1 MPAMPTLRQLIGGP
15 TTGRDPSAW
24 SLLAANL
31 IAIALALWE
40 RWNLAP
46 LMWIYWG
53 QSCIIG
59 WFNFARILSLKEFST
74 ENFRINNRPAAP
86 TRGTQLFTAFF
97 FLFHYG
103 MFHLGYFIF
112 MQKQRPL
119 PSVDHVPVL
128 ICIGVFFVNHL
139 FSFQHNLEGDRRQKR
154 NIGKLMFFPYAR
166 IIPMHL
172 TIILGAEVA
181 RGPSVLLLFLVLKTV
196 ADLVMHG
203 VEHSQMLDPLRRSIP
218 RKESALPGDSTDG

>member
-1 MPAMPTLRQLIGGP
+1 MPVIPTIRHLFGGP
-15 TTGRDPSAW
+15 TSGRDPSAW

-31 IAIALALWE
+31 IAIGLALWE
-40 RWNLAP
+40 RWDLAP
-46 LMWIYWG
+46 LIWIYWS

-74 ENFRINNRPAAP
+74 ENFKINNRPAAP
-86 TRGTQLFTAFF
+86 TKGTQLFTAFF
-97 FLFHYG
+97 FLVHYG
-103 MFHLGYFIF
+103 TFHLVYLVFL
-112 MQKQRPL
+112 QKQRPL
-119 PSVDHVPVL
+119 EVSDHGPVL
-128 ICIGVFFVNHL
+128 ICIGIFFVNHL
-139 FSFQHNLEGDRRQKR
+139 FSFLHNLEGDRRQKR

-181 RGPSVLLLFLVLKTV
+181 GGPSVLLLFLILKTV

-203 VEHSQMLDPLRRSIP
+203 VEHSQIMDPLLRSVAREDP
-218 RKESALPGDSTDG
+218 VLPGDAGES

>member
-1 MPAMPTLRQLIGGP
+1 MPVMPNVRQLIDAP
-15 TTGRDPSAW
+15 TSSRDPSAW

-31 IAIALALWE
+31 ITIGLALWE
-40 RWNLAP
+40 RWDLAP

-74 ENFRINNRPAAP
+74 ENFKINDRPAAP
-86 TRGTQLFTAFF
+86 TRGTQIFTAFF

-103 MFHLGYFIF
+103 MFHLGYLVF
-112 MQKQRPL
+112 MLKQHALVSPDRM
-119 PSVDHVPVL
+119 PVL

-181 RGPSVLLLFLVLKTV
+181 GGPAVLLLFLALKTV

-203 VEHSQMLDPLRRSIP
+203 VEHSQLLDPLLRSAP
-218 RKESALPGDSTDG
+218 REEPVLPGDSGES